1 MKHIEPVILGTAI
14 FAAVI
19 LAFGLGFAAGFYP
32 DKDRAEYL
40 ERRVSALELA
50 ADSLQR
56 QIDFICE

>member
-1 MKHIEPVILGTAI
+1 MKKQDFIVFILLL
-14 FAAVI
+14 AVLI
-19 LAFGLGFAAGFYP
+19 LLSARLGYLIADRTP
-32 DKDRAEYL
+32 DRVQYL

>member
-1 MKHIEPVILGTAI
+1 MKKQDFIVFILPL
-14 FAAVI
+14 AVLI
-19 LAFGLGFAAGFYP
+19 LLSAHLGYLIADRTP
-32 DKDRAEYL
+32 DRVQYL